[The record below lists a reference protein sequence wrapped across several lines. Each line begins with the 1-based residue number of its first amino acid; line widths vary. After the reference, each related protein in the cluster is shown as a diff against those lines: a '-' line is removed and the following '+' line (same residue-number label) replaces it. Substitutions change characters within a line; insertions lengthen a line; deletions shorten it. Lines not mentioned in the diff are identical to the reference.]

1 MVRTSQNKNMS
12 KSSGRSKEQQKN
24 SGTGNESD
32 ASVGSVINE
41 MKMQKTMAPTM
52 RLGKNKFGRGVWA
65 KVLFGEIFSE
75 DNGDYEIQWDKKP
88 KEVQLTWT
96 VNCNLDG
103 HEGIA
108 CDDNGSG
115 YAGWDDTQKLYLG
128 LDSEIS
134 KNERCMR
141 IIEIENQVKDETKA
155 ARKERKTARNSGSET
170 SASELEY
177 TELAAKIVENKQVK
191 VKSDK
196 SKPTC
201 SFNVSKPKRI
211 PIACGKDVIINGL
224 CAKHA
229 RKRAK
234 NADPNAMTTKDIL
247 DYAEMFEMP
256 VESDVI
262 KQVLAKASDNESETN
277 AKTDEDD
284 TKTDEDDDDD
294 DDDTKTKTDDDD
306 DTKTKTDD
314 DDDTKT
320 KTDDDDD
327 DGNNSKSSR
336 SDLTT
341 QLSCDYE
348 FTKGKSKGD
357 VCGKPP
363 KTGSDKCSKHSGSKS
378 SKKKADGEKN
388 EISDQ
393 GGDKFSDM
401 AQSIQIKNMLEAVTS
416 KLIDIVG
423 SILSEKRVK
432 KILKHIQLQEN
443 QEALTIVMQNTMP
456 KAKIIRSN
464 VKTGGKRRKKDP
476 AAPKRNLTSY
486 ILFCQDK
493 RTEVKDSNPNLKGVD
508 ITKKLGLLWN
518 ESSEK
523 VKAKYTKRAVKDK
536 TRYTEEM
543 KDYTPSAEWLVESD
557 SDTGSKTKTN
567 KPRTGPKKVSS
578 AYIFF
583 CKDMRDNIKDNNPD
597 MDSKDVTRELG
608 RLWKDEYKD
617 NAKKSAIWFTKADED
632 KERFAYDKSKWVD
645 NEANEDSDK
654 YAPEATKTVEN
665 ESEPDTKSEPE
676 TKKSKSKYKKV

>member
-1 MVRTSQNKNMS
+1 
-12 KSSGRSKEQQKN
+12 
-24 SGTGNESD
+24 
-32 ASVGSVINE
+32 
-41 MKMQKTMAPTM
+41 
-52 RLGKNKFGRGVWA
+52 
-65 KVLFGEIFSE
+65 
-75 DNGDYEIQWDKKP
+75 
-88 KEVQLTWT
+88 
-96 VNCNLDG
+96 
-103 HEGIA
+103 
-108 CDDNGSG
+108 
-115 YAGWDDTQKLYLG
+115 
-128 LDSEIS
+128 
-134 KNERCMR
+134 
-141 IIEIENQVKDETKA
+141 
-155 ARKERKTARNSGSET
+155 
-170 SASELEY
+170 
-177 TELAAKIVENKQVK
+177 
-191 VKSDK
+191 
-196 SKPTC
+196 
-201 SFNVSKPKRI
+201 
-211 PIACGKDVIINGL
+211 
-224 CAKHA
+224 
-229 RKRAK
+229 
-234 NADPNAMTTKDIL
+234 
-247 DYAEMFEMP
+247 
-256 VESDVI
+256 
-262 KQVLAKASDNESETN
+262 
-277 AKTDEDD
+277 
-284 TKTDEDDDDD
+284 
-294 DDDTKTKTDDDD
+294 
-306 DTKTKTDD
+306 
-314 DDDTKT
+314 
-320 KTDDDDD
+320 
-327 DGNNSKSSR
+327 
-336 SDLTT
+336 
-341 QLSCDYE
+341 
-348 FTKGKSKGD
+348 
-357 VCGKPP
+357 
-363 KTGSDKCSKHSGSKS
+363 
-378 SKKKADGEKN
+378 
-388 EISDQ
+388 
-393 GGDKFSDM
+393 M

-676 TKKSKSKYKKV
+676 TKKSKSKSKKVENESEPETKSDSETKKSKSKSKSKSSTKSKKIETDSDSDSETKAKTSLIVPTGFANFASQNRKDMRNENPKWNMSQVTKELERLWSTMETDERSHF